1 MRIDLFHNKIIKD
14 TATAEFERSVAEV
27 LVPLIEAECPAAD
40 EILFYEDLAA
50 EELERDG
57 RWIYPLTVKVGAE
70 ARRVFISW
78 SFDRDSEAFATRSP
92 YSYVG
97 ADALDF
103 AIEREVPRS
112 VEALLVGRALDY
124 DKNAIKINVRAATDD
139 VMLLA
144 GRYSQTFVDEM
155 AKQLTAEISQTLS
168 IEGLSGSTI
177 ELEMPFAPGTYMEHT
192 SENVTY
198 RRLLMVDGASRP
210 RDFWVKWT
218 RIGGGAAHTVS
229 DHIDGLDVLFEIA
242 EDVPHK
248 IREKEYRFLCST
260 NPNTYQAAMGK
271 RSVTEWRDLIK
282 RAIRRGEIVRLES
295 ELVIAERAEEI
306 HDAMAE
312 LLDKHGYAIPTDGTE
327 EPISYD
333 TSILDMARAALQKSE
348 AHVAAGENDALDT
361 ADDLA
366 APAAELEAEDDG
378 FIFGGLDFTDG
389 KDGEEEESASA
400 SDAVA
405 FGEGEEPEREAVAEE
420 STQGLTVEDAL
431 VLDEPIAEDE
441 SIAEDEPPSDA
452 DSPEKTAREVEDLAP
467 LTIDELL
474 SRAEAADREDR
485 LLIESETATE
495 DAPDPTESREV
506 EAPEQKIAEEA
517 KEPNS
522 DYEPEVVV
530 AASEVYEGNSEDSKA
545 AIRREIEA
553 EVRLEYEAI
562 ARARAEAELQKILA
576 ETRMLREENERLAR
590 LAKEAKE
597 LKDRALSAELD
608 AEERARA
615 SEEQL
620 IREREAKAREEA
632 RERDRLAEAARI
644 AVEEQRRKEE
654 EERLAREREAAEA
667 ARLEAEAQALR
678 EAEEAERR
686 LEEERYLREAEEAE
700 RRLAEERRLEEA
712 ARAEEFISRR
722 AKIIFRNSTDS
733 NIIPTIG
740 RIVKDTVNAQGKQN
754 VRIHM
759 KAYNEDRNTVTL
771 DVLKMPAAEEELLIT
786 IVKAI
791 GNAGIGVTRITI
803 E

>member
-70 ARRVFISW
+70 ARRIFISW

-92 YSYVG
+92 YSYIG

-271 RSVTEWRDLIK
+271 RGVTEWRDLIK

-295 ELVIAERAEEI
+295 ELVIAERAEEV

-348 AHVAAGENDALDT
+348 AHVAAGENDAPKT

-366 APAAELEAEDDG
+366 EPAAELEAEDDG

-389 KDGEEEESASA
+389 KDSEEEEPASVA
-400 SDAVA
+400 DAVA

-431 VLDEPIAEDE
+431 ALDEPATEDEPIAEDKP
-441 SIAEDEPPSDA
+441 ATEDEPVSDA
-452 DSPEKTAREVEDLAP
+452 DSPEERAREVEDLAP

-485 LLIESETATE
+485 LLMESETATE
-495 DAPDPTESREV
+495 DAPEE
-506 EAPEQKIAEEA
+506 IAEEEKTEEA
-517 KEPNS
+517 KEPNT